1 MSLHHMITNLF
12 MAAAFKPISSAQ
24 PPADQKCSFEVRE
37 RKEVENGADE
47 LWRKFHIDVLGSFNV
62 IKKVKWIPRTW
73 GCRIHV
79 DQLKF

>member
-1 MSLHHMITNLF
+1 MSLHHLITNLF
-12 MAAAFKPISSAQ
+12 RAPAFKPISSAQ
-24 PPADQKCSFEVRE
+24 PPADQKRSFEVRE

-47 LWRKFHIDVLGSFNV
+47 LRRKFHIDVLGSFSV

-73 GCRIHV
+73 GGRIHV